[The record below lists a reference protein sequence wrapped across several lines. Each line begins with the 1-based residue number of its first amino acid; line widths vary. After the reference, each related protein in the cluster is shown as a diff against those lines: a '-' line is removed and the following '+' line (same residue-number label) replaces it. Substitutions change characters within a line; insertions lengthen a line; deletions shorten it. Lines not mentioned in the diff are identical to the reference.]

1 MTQFGHGLRAS
12 VAGELTS
19 GLVLQWC
26 PHLNCRSSTALW
38 KGIVVHPNV
47 EVTSANYSLSFWSFM
62 ISCRKLVVMS
72 NRRWPI
78 PILRSS
84 CAFNILREK
93 LCKHL
98 LAQLPP
104 HPLNLSVFPET
115 LVQSTST
122 EANPWDTS
130 DPSKLLL
137 LWIADVSYWARA
149 LAEIFIE
156 GACNWFGVLYRFVW
170 NWTDIAATWRFWRLV
185 VDILMDRIC
194 RLSFSL

>member
-1 MTQFGHGLRAS
+1 MVS
-12 VAGELTS
+12 SPELYEF
-19 GLVLQWC
+19 
-26 PHLNCRSSTALW
+26 NCVV

-47 EVTSANYSLSFWSFM
+47 EVTSGHHLLSFWSFM

-78 PILRSS
+78 PIRRSS
-84 CAFNILREK
+84 LCAFNILRENYVSTYWPN
-93 LCKHL
+93 CHHTHWIY
-98 LAQLPP
+98 P
-104 HPLNLSVFPET
+104 VFPGT

-156 GACNWFGVLYRFVW
+156 GACNWFGVLCRFVW
-170 NWTDIAATWRFWRLV
+170 NWTGIAATWRFWRLV
-185 VDILMDRIC
+185 VGILMDRIC